1 MPKTILLVD
10 DDLLVLHVVATMLE
24 DLGCE
29 VVSET
34 GAEQAL
40 DVLRRRPDIAALITD
55 VNMPDVDGYELAR
68 AAQEVRPDLKVLM
81 LSARPQE
88 PRGYPLLCKPFREK
102 DLAKVMETTTGR
114 C

>member
-1 MPKTILLVD
+1 MPRTILLVD
-10 DDLLVLHVVATMLE
+10 DDLLVLRVVAAMLE

-34 GAEQAL
+34 RAERAL
-40 DVLRRRPDIAALITD
+40 DVLRRRGDIAALITD

-68 AAQEVRPDLKVLM
+68 AAQEVRPDLKILM
-81 LSARPQE
+81 LSGRPQE
-88 PRGYPLLCKPFREK
+88 PRGYPLLCKPFSEN
-102 DLAKVMETTTGR
+102 DLAKVIETTTGR

>member
-1 MPKTILLVD
+1 
-10 DDLLVLHVVATMLE
+10 MLE

-29 VVSET
+29 VVAQT
-34 GAEQAL
+34 RAQQAL
-40 DVLRRRPDIAALITD
+40 DLLRRRPDIAALITD

-68 AAQEVRPDLKVLM
+68 AAKEVRPHLKVLM
-81 LSARPQE
+81 LSGRPQE
-88 PRGYPLLCKPFREK
+88 PRGYPLLCKPFSEK